1 MYNIK
6 QYTINLHFNSK
17 NEPSRNH
24 YNQGLSWEGGGEQDV
39 FIYGGGDVFIIH
51 IFVHGKSILL
61 QKKLVYNFVV

>member
-1 MYNIK
+1 MYNVK

-24 YNQGLSWEGGGEQDV
+24 YNQELSWGGGEQDV
-39 FIYGGGDVFIIH
+39 FIYGGGCIH